1 MMEVK
6 NISYHYHGG
15 GEVLKDVNVTLEQG
29 QFLAILG
36 NNGVGKSTLLKC
48 LNKILKAD
56 SGELLLDG
64 ESILQ
69 MSNHQVSRRIAF
81 VSQTVP
87 NTQMTVHD
95 VVMLGRRPYM
105 KWGFTE
111 KDHQIVHSAM
121 ERLNLESLRG
131 RFLNQLSGGER
142 QKVML
147 ARALAQQ
154 PKLLLLDEP
163 SSSLDIH
170 NQYQVL
176 EIVRE
181 LCHQDGLTAVVVIH
195 DLNLALRFYDRFLL
209 LRQGQ
214 VYANGDYRV
223 LTPEA
228 LKAVYQIDGRV
239 VEVENQKWFWWNRES
254 TERGR
259 TDNHGREQSVVE
271 KMCGVSRA
279 RMRRPDH
286 WLQGLAICHRA
297 SEAGAGRRRKRGM
310 PVGG

>member
-15 GEVLKDVNVTLEQG
+15 GEVLKDVNFTLEQG

-56 SGELLLDG
+56 SGELFLDG
-64 ESILQ
+64 ENILQ

-121 ERLNLESLRG
+121 DRLNLEALLG

-163 SSSLDIH
+163 TSSLDIH

-181 LCHQDGLTAVVVIH
+181 LCHHDGLTAVVVIH
-195 DLNLALRFYDRFLL
+195 DLNLALRFCDRFLL

-214 VYANGDYRV
+214 VYANGDYRI

-239 VEVENQKWFWWNRES
+239 VEVENQRMVLVES
-254 TERGR
+254 
-259 TDNHGREQSVVE
+259 
-271 KMCGVSRA
+271 
-279 RMRRPDH
+279 
-286 WLQGLAICHRA
+286 
-297 SEAGAGRRRKRGM
+297 
-310 PVGG
+310 